1 MKSDIEIKDDV
12 FKIIKGSIL
21 EQSVTGKLSKTRRP
35 NNSNKEDIVISV
47 LSSDASEVQEAY
59 VNVNIYVADNIRD
72 NQAEENSIRCR
83 ELCNIAK
90 VLFKV
95 QRNDEYRITLDKQR
109 ILEVEGKD
117 EHMINNR
124 LLYKHLN
131 E

>member
-12 FKIIKGSIL
+12 YKIIKSSAL
-21 EQSVTGKLSKTRRP
+21 EQSITGKLSKTRRP

-47 LSSDASEVQEAY
+47 LASDAGEIQEAF
-59 VNVNIYVADNIRD
+59 VNVNIYVADNSRD
-72 NQAEENSIRCR
+72 NQAEENTIRCR

-90 VLFKV
+90 TLFKV
-95 QRNDEYRITLDKQR
+95 QRSSEYRITLNSQR
-109 ILEVEGKD
+109 VLEVEGKD
-117 EHMINNR
+117 EHVINNR

>member
-90 VLFKV
+90 VLLKV
-95 QRNDEYRITLDKQR
+95 QRNDEYRITDRKS
-109 ILEVEGKD
+109 VV
-117 EHMINNR
+117 
-124 LLYKHLN
+124 
-131 E
+131 